1 MPGAAPYQ
9 DSQATVA
16 VFGGSTL
23 YCTNISRSIEGGSD
37 TLDQAKQVATLNQ
50 SSGECMQYQSAVLV
64 DCGPSGAD
72 GKISFTVDYYGTAAP
87 SMDAAYNLLITQSVQ
102 PGPVVTTYANGMARC
117 TDSSTT
123 WAVGEVVVGN
133 ATFVMEPVEDNSREE
148 T

>member
-1 MPGAAPYQ
+1 MPGDAPYT

-16 VFGGSTL
+16 VFGGATL

-50 SSGECMQYQSAVLV
+50 SSGECMEYQSPPLT

-87 SMDAAYNLLITQSVQ
+87 SMDQAYLLVITQNLLPVQ
-102 PGPVVTTYANGMARC
+102 TTYANGMARC

-133 ATFVMEPVEDNSREE
+133 ATFVMEPVEDSPKEA